1 MANFPLANANL
12 YIKKYNKRLMNPY
25 LILNVDGFDIMF
37 IGIVTE
43 EALRKLKRAQS
54 IGTFIS
60 LEDAASEVGKICNA
74 YKNEDIDLIPI
85 LNEITVFLFPPN
97 AAGGLGGSKSVARF

>member
-1 MANFPLANANL
+1 MIPHFSEKG
-12 YIKKYNKRLMNPY
+12 Y
-25 LILNVDGFDIMF
+25 MF

-43 EALRKLKRAQS
+43 EALRTLKRDRS

-74 YKNEDIDLIPI
+74 YKNEDIDLPVLMTHIGF
-85 LNEITVFLFPPN
+85 EEQ
-97 AAGGLGGSKSVARF
+97 GKSISIRLDTRI